1 MPKIKWMW
9 ESELRLMGEMDREGL
24 FSSGIVSGV
33 ILTTVW
39 LRCIFPSLSAASVG
53 YFWFGVNDVEQII
66 LKDILDAPLQARL
79 CNNMQKAREL
89 WDNIMTKGNAKYA
102 NMWLEYYN
110 LERWELG

>member
-1 MPKIKWMW
+1 MTKIKWMW

-33 ILTTVW
+33 ILTTVR

-110 LERWELG
+110 LER

>member
-1 MPKIKWMW
+1 MW
-9 ESELRLMGEMDREGL
+9 EPEPRLMGDVGREGL
-24 FSSGIVSGV
+24 FSRRIVSGV
-33 ILTTVW
+33 YFD
-39 LRCIFPSLSAASVG
+39 RCKAQMCLAGSICSICGVF
-53 YFWFGVNDVEQII
+53 FGLGFNDVEQII

-110 LERWELG
+110 LER

>member
-1 MPKIKWMW
+1 M
-9 ESELRLMGEMDREGL
+9 
-24 FSSGIVSGV
+24 V
-33 ILTTVW
+33 ILITVR
-39 LRCIFPSLSAASVG
+39 LRSILLGLSAASVG
-53 YFWFGVNDVEQII
+53 LFFCLFGVNDVEQIT

-110 LERWELG
+110 LER

>member
-1 MPKIKWMW
+1 M
-9 ESELRLMGEMDREGL
+9 
-24 FSSGIVSGV
+24 F
-33 ILTTVW
+33 ILTPVK
-39 LRCIFPSLSAASVG
+39 LRCILLGLSSASVG
-53 YFWFGVNDVEQII
+53 FFWFGINDEQII

-110 LERWELG
+110 LER

>member
-1 MPKIKWMW
+1 
-9 ESELRLMGEMDREGL
+9 MGEVGREGL
-24 FSSGIVSGV
+24 FSRRIVSGV
-33 ILTTVW
+33 HFDSCKAQMYL
-39 LRCIFPSLSAASVG
+39 AGSVFSICG
-53 YFWFGVNDVEQII
+53 FFWFGINDEQII

-110 LERWELG
+110 LER